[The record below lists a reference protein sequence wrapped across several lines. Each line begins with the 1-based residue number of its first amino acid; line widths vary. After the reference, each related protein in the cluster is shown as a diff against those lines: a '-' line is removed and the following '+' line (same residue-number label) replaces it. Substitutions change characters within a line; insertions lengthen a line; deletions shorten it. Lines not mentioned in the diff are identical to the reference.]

1 MNVDDLKKFYK
12 VKSPAE
18 LARKLSRPRSTIHYW
33 IKGGIPF
40 STQTTFEVLS
50 EGKLK
55 ADRHPISA

>member
-33 IKGGIPF
+33 EKGGIPF
-40 STQTTFEVLS
+40 STQAAFEVLS
-50 EGKLK
+50 KGKLK
-55 ADRHPISA
+55 ADLQSVSA